1 MFSGVN
7 SLVFLLIFLA
17 CMALCLMI
25 CRRVSVPCP
34 GNETGWDLVQELFL
48 CGLTA
53 LLLTVAVICL
63 WYLAVLLLLA
73 AARYLYCRC
82 PAKRTRQIIVAGTAV
97 LTALV
102 VLAGVQLMMSRNA
115 EEEEDDA
122 VVEDVLE
129 NGMAL
134 LSTEEL
140 PIVVRR

>member
-7 SLVFLLIFLA
+7 GLVFLLIFLA

-34 GNETGWDLVQELFL
+34 GKETGWELVQELFL

-102 VLAGVQLMMSRNA
+102 IVAGIQLMMSRNA
-115 EEEEDDA
+115 EEEDDA

-134 LSTEEL
+134 LSTEEP

>member
-7 SLVFLLIFLA
+7 GLVFLLLFLA

-34 GNETGWDLVQELFL
+34 GDGKGWELVQELFL

-102 VLAGVQLMMSRNA
+102 IVAGVQLMMSRN
-115 EEEEDDA
+115 EEDEEDA

>member
-7 SLVFLLIFLA
+7 GLVFLLIFLA

-34 GNETGWDLVQELFL
+34 GEGKGWELVQELFL

-102 VLAGVQLMMSRNA
+102 IVAGIQLMMSRNA
-115 EEEEDDA
+115 EEEDDA

-134 LSTEEL
+134 LSTEEP